1 MKHIYENQPNSG
13 IAAPAPKADHAAP
26 RGRRRRARLWRP
38 AVLAAAAGLSVAL
51 VLVYAVGSA
60 VVVMTMF
67 SPAAAEPAACSVRA
81 GWPLIDAVDI

>member
-1 MKHIYENQPNSG
+1 MNHIYENQPDSG
-13 IAAPAPKADHAAP
+13 IAAPVPKAAP
-26 RGRRRRARLWRP
+26 RGRRRRAGLWRP